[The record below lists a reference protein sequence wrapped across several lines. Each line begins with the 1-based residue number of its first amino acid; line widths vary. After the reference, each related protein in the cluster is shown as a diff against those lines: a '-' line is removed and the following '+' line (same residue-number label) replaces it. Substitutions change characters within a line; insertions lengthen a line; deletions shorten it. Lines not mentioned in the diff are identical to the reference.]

1 MLPHCRV
8 VANLP
13 YCEFS
18 IGAATADGVLIREG
32 VFTVGKVTYDEHGV
46 GTDGVEISITG
57 FDLQETSSGKSYQMD
72 CMLPLLSRD
81 ALFVSPAEIQG
92 AVAEHMELRVA
103 PWQAYTGQEP
113 VNWARNK
120 LPYQTHNP
128 LAADRNSQ
136 HRRATGSG
144 GRLGYGSRPEV
155 DHKPEKLLGGLISL
169 IDIEPPVTVLYF
181 HRCMLRPGFG
191 IANSQFFSDT
201 ARFGVTCGDTVSL
214 IHLRHLDS
222 GRQDFQKVIDRARGN
237 SDSTAVA
244 SVNSQGKWHN

>member
-1 MLPHCRV
+1 MRHLCNMLPHCRV

-32 VFTVGKVTYDEHGV
+32 IFTVSRVTYDEHGV

-103 PWQAYTGQEP
+103 P
-113 VNWARNK
+113 
-120 LPYQTHNP
+120 
-128 LAADRNSQ
+128 
-136 HRRATGSG
+136 
-144 GRLGYGSRPEV
+144 
-155 DHKPEKLLGGLISL
+155 
-169 IDIEPPVTVLYF
+169 
-181 HRCMLRPGFG
+181 
-191 IANSQFFSDT
+191 
-201 ARFGVTCGDTVSL
+201 
-214 IHLRHLDS
+214 
-222 GRQDFQKVIDRARGN
+222 
-237 SDSTAVA
+237 
-244 SVNSQGKWHN
+244 